1 MENLE
6 RIKCSVENCVYWSDN
21 LCRAEAIQVA
31 TVPRSPSR
39 AGRGDME
46 FGSLT
51 EQDKADDSSETQCV
65 TFRPKDKGK

>member
-1 MENLE
+1 ME

-21 LCRAEAIQVA
+21 VCRAESIQVA
-31 TVPRSPSR
+31 TVQTSPRR

-51 EQDKADDSSETQCV
+51 EQDKADYSSETQCV
-65 TFRPKDKGK
+65 TFRPRDKKQ